1 VAVRG
6 FCAVF
11 VFFERENLLM
21 TPLRGADILARSLA
35 AAGLTR
41 VFSLS
46 GNHIMPLYDAAIEA
60 KLDITHVR
68 YEGAAVHMA
77 DAWGR
82 LTGEPGIVMLT
93 GGPGHANGVG
103 ALYTALASESPVVLL
118 SGHAPLNELGRGSF
132 QEMRQAD
139 IAAPLVK
146 AAWTASSAESLG
158 ADIAKACR
166 IARSGRPGPVHLSLP
181 FDVLEAKVADGD
193 RAIATAAQFAPAE
206 HPLESKSAAA
216 LAALLQSAER
226 PLILLGPVMSQ
237 APVSALVK
245 QLADASG
252 VPAVCMESPRG
263 VNDPS
268 LGAFAGVLAKADLVV
283 LLGKQPDFTLKFGKT
298 PAVAADC
305 RFAVIDPE
313 NDVLQRSVTNLGA
326 ARVVLSAEA
335 DSAAAVR
342 VLIKTVTRKAAQG
355 WFDEVAAAV
364 AFRPAA
370 WRDINSGDAG
380 PVHPVELG
388 RAVQEA
394 LKGIA
399 DAVFVADGG
408 EIGQWAQ
415 ACIGAPTRIING
427 PGGSIGSGVPFAFA
441 ARMVRPGAPVIAV
454 MGDGAFGFH
463 LMEFDTAVRSNVPM
477 VVVVGND
484 SCWNAEHQIQL
495 RTYGKERAHGCEL
508 SGGTRY
514 DLAVA
519 ALGGHGELVT
529 RVTELRPALQ
539 RAMASGKPACVNV
552 MIQCLPAPTVTAA
565 TTGGAH

>member
-1 VAVRG
+1 
-6 FCAVF
+6 
-11 VFFERENLLM
+11 M

-46 GNHIMPLYDAAIEA
+46 GNHIMPVYDAAIEA

-82 LTGEPGIVMLT
+82 LTGETGIAMLT

-103 ALYTALASESPVVLL
+103 ALYTALASESPMVLL

-146 AAWTASSAESLG
+146 ASWTASSAESLG

-181 FDVLEAKVADGD
+181 FDVLETKVADGE
-193 RAIATAAQFAPAE
+193 RALARAADFQPTE
-206 HPLESKSAAA
+206 HGIESKV
-216 LAALLQSAER
+216 LAALLALLQGAAR
-226 PLILLGPVMSQ
+226 PLLVLGPVMSH
-237 APVSALVK
+237 APVAALIGE
-245 QLADASG
+245 LAKVTG
-252 VPAVCMESPRG
+252 VPVVCMESPRG
-263 VNDPS
+263 VNDPA

-283 LLGKQPDFTLKFGKT
+283 LLGKQPDFTLRFGKA

-305 RFAVIDPE
+305 RFVVIDPE
-313 NDVLQRSVTNLGA
+313 ADVLQRSVNNLGN
-326 ARVVLSAEA
+326 ARVVLSAQA
-335 DSAAAVR
+335 DTAATVR
-342 VLIKTVTRKAAQG
+342 ALIKGASPKLAPVWFEEVT
-355 WFDEVAAAV
+355 AAV
-364 AFRPAA
+364 AFRPVA
-370 WRDINSGDAG
+370 WRDLHSGDAG

-388 RAVQEA
+388 RAVQA
-394 LKGIA
+394 ILNMSP

-415 ACIGAPTRIING
+415 ACVGAPTRLING

-441 ARMVRPGAPVIAV
+441 ARMARPKAPVIAV

-463 LMEFDTAVRSNVPM
+463 LMEFDTAVRSGVPM

-495 RTYGKERAHGCEL
+495 RTYGKARAHGCEL
-508 SGGTRY
+508 AGGTRY

-529 RVTELRPALQ
+529 RAADLQPALQ